1 LIVNISSLTFSR
13 MPEPISLIFGLIHLA
28 MVKGGAAIGTK
39 AALMHTAIATEG
51 AVSTAATVGGAA
63 TAVGSGA
70 KFAYDVHK
78 EEEKQKNAKSN
89 Y

>member
-1 LIVNISSLTFSR
+1 

-63 TAVGSGA
+63 TAVGAGA
-70 KFAYDVHK
+70 SFACDVI
-78 EEEKQKNAKSN
+78 EEEKQKKKHMKNSAE
-89 Y
+89 